1 MSFDRLA
8 TFYRPMEAVLA
19 GRILQRA
26 RTSFLA
32 EAVGRQRALV
42 LGEGPGRFLTELLR
56 TAPHIKVTVVEQS
69 PGMVREA
76 KRRIEK
82 EGLDTSRVEFLAED
96 ALAWSPLVRRFDLI
110 VTHFF
115 LDCFGPEQL
124 ENLID
129 KLGETA
135 TEDARWLLAD
145 FCIPERGWRRL
156 RARAIHA
163 AMYSFFRATT
173 RLSATRLTPPDGF
186 LCLAGFQLVERRLF
200 NLGLIHSDL
209 WTRRTPPRTGS
220 HRAGD
225 SHDGTVLP
233 RPCNSFSSTPATH
246 PEAIEIK

>member
-8 TFYRPMEAVLA
+8 PFYRPMEAVLA

-32 EAVGRQRALV
+32 EAVGRQWALV
-42 LGEGPGRFLTELLR
+42 LGEGPDRFLTELLR
-56 TAPHIKVTVVEQS
+56 TVPHIKVTVVEQS

-82 EGLDTSRVEFLAED
+82 EGLDTSRVEFLTVD

-110 VTHFF
+110 VAHFF

-135 TEDARWLLAD
+135 TKDARWLLAD
-145 FCIPERGWRRL
+145 FCIPERGLRRL
-156 RARAIHA
+156 RARVIHA
-163 AMYSFFRATT
+163 TMYAFFRAATG
-173 RLSATRLTPPDGF
+173 LSARRLTPPDDF
-186 LCLAGFQLVERRLF
+186 LRKAGFQLAGRRLF

-209 WTRRTPPRTGS
+209 WIRCTLPRTGS
-220 HRAGD
+220 NRAGD
-225 SHDGTVLP
+225 SNDGTVLP
-233 RPCNSFSSTPATH
+233 ESMQQLYIH
-246 PEAIEIK
+246 PVDSHEGH